1 MLDAMDR
8 STQLDLPPD
17 LQAIVRDAVTS
28 GRYATELDAARA
40 AFTLL
45 EEHGAKFAAL
55 KHAVEIG
62 INSPHAPLETDFAEQ
77 TKRRGREQ
85 LAEHRAKR

>member
-1 MLDAMDR
+1 MDR

-17 LQAIVRDAVTS
+17 LKAIVRDAVTS

-45 EEHGAKFAAL
+45 EEHDAKFAAL
-55 KHAVEIG
+55 KREIGIG
-62 INSPHAPLETDFAEQ
+62 INSPHAALEPDFAAQ
-77 TKRRGREQ
+77 IKRRGREQ
-85 LAEHRAKR
+85 LVEFRAKR